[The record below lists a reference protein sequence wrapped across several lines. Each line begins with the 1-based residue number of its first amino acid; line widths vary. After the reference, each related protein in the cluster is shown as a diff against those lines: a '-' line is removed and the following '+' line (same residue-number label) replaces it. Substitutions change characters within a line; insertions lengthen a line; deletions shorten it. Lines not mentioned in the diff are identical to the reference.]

1 MNQSIEERCHFCFL
15 TKCHCCCAVNKIRP
29 FWPNEVMIS
38 YNGGAFGFKI
48 LFRLHGS
55 AVAKSLT
62 PALLSSVIYILL
74 AEFSNIDEDEI
85 FDHPYPIGALV
96 SAFSFLLVFRAN
108 FSYHR
113 YWDALTAIHTMHSK
127 WLDFATDVAAFH
139 YQSER
144 YNDQKP
150 PAFGNHPNLHSITRE
165 RHRRDEMTTI
175 EELQTE
181 RKMR

>member
-1 MNQSIEERCHFCFL
+1 
-15 TKCHCCCAVNKIRP
+15 
-29 FWPNEVMIS
+29 MIT

-55 AVAKSLT
+55 AVAKSIT
-62 PALLSSVIYILL
+62 PALLSSAIYILL
-74 AEFSNIDEDEI
+74 VKFSNIEEDEI

-127 WLDFATDVAAFH
+127 
-139 YQSER
+139 
-144 YNDQKP
+144 
-150 PAFGNHPNLHSITRE
+150 
-165 RHRRDEMTTI
+165 
-175 EELQTE
+175 
-181 RKMR
+181 